1 LIGER
6 NAEKCTYEPVYLTS
20 LTDQHSF
27 TMETST
33 SLSNIPNT
41 ADAYTSGLPSSSKSS
56 SGSSRRSTSPGS
68 VAATAAA
75 AAAAAAAASVVVDTS
90 PRSSCQSSSPLI
102 DLSAIADISIE
113 HTSNTLPG
121 FSSVNMDR
129 SPFQSV
135 NERRNKLVSERA
147 NPGQHQTAQQQQQQ
161 PRLLQSQLVN
171 MGLQA
176 PAQSQ
181 TLHTRGLS
189 SANWRTHRTEELPV
203 AQPQHMYNV
212 YDTYNAQYQG
222 NRVMM
227 HPNIRADQHHY
238 FQNIGVTPFPNS
250 GAVAENQLDGSYA
263 YCYDRGNGQYTRL
276 IPADMLPP
284 LQDIPALQ
292 QGSAGML
299 VIPQPR
305 GLPPNGHSSN
315 TERVI
320 IRVRAPGAT

>member
-1 LIGER
+1 M
-6 NAEKCTYEPVYLTS
+6 YLTS
-20 LTDQHSF
+20 LTYQHSF
-27 TMETST
+27 TMETSI
-33 SLSNIPNT
+33 SLPNT
-41 ADAYTSGLPSSSKSS
+41 SNTAGTSTSGLPCSSESSSR
-56 SGSSRRSTSPGS
+56 SSRRSTSPHS
-68 VAATAAA
+68 VEAAA
-75 AAAAAAAASVVVDTS
+75 AVVVDIS
-90 PRSSCQSSSPLI
+90 PRSYQPPSPLI
-102 DLSAIADISIE
+102 DLSVISDISIE
-113 HTSNTLPG
+113 HTPNTLLDFPPA
-121 FSSVNMDR
+121 NMDR

-135 NERRNKLVSERA
+135 NDRRSKLVSERV
-147 NPGQHQTAQQQQQQ
+147 NLGQHQSAQQQQQQ

-176 PAQSQ
+176 PPQSQ
-181 TLHTRGLS
+181 LQSQSQPQALHTRGLS
-189 SANWRTHRTEELPV
+189 SANWRAHRTEDIPV
-203 AQPQHMYNV
+203 AQSQHMYNV
-212 YDTYNAQYQG
+212 YDTYNPQYQG

-238 FQNIGVTPFPNS
+238 FQHVGVTPFPNS
-250 GAVAENQLDGSYA
+250 GAIAESQLDGSYA

-315 TERVI
+315 TERVA
-320 IRVRAPGAT
+320 IRVCAPGAT